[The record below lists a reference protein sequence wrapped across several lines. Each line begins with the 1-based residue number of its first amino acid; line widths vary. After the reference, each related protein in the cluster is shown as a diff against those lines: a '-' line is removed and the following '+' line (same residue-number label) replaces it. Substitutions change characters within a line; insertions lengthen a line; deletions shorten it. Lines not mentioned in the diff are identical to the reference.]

1 MAFYAESCR
10 IVAGTLC
17 RILWEVQR
25 NGPLRIPVFRA
36 NPNNEAFTSEGNVV
50 YLEKPLQLTN
60 FTVEHYPN
68 GTPRRFFAEVS
79 MDGKPIHLEVNQPY
93 SASWVEDYYL
103 TSYDVHSAEP
113 EYCVVQIVRE
123 PLKYVMLLGI
133 VMMLCGGLLLFL
145 AGPDK
150 QMSKS
155 VSELVD

>member
-1 MAFYAESCR
+1 M
-10 IVAGTLC
+10 
-17 RILWEVQR
+17 
-25 NGPLRIPVFRA
+25 
-36 NPNNEAFTSEGNVV
+36 V

-79 MDGKPIHLEVNQPY
+79 MDGNPIHLEVNQPY
-93 SASWVEDYYL
+93 SASWAEDYYL

>member
-1 MAFYAESCR
+1 MVRHAA
-10 IVAGTLC
+10 
-17 RILWEVQR
+17 
-25 NGPLRIPVFRA
+25 
-36 NPNNEAFTSEGNVV
+36 
-50 YLEKPLQLTN
+50 
-60 FTVEHYPN
+60 
-68 GTPRRFFAEVS
+68 FFAEVS
-79 MDGKPIHLEVNQPY
+79 MDGNPIHLEVNQPY
-93 SASWVEDYYL
+93 SASWAEDYYL

>member
-1 MAFYAESCR
+1 MKLLPPGKCGIPGETVAADKLYCRALSQWYA
-10 IVAGTLC
+10 
-17 RILWEVQR
+17 
-25 NGPLRIPVFRA
+25 
-36 NPNNEAFTSEGNVV
+36 
-50 YLEKPLQLTN
+50 
-60 FTVEHYPN
+60 
-68 GTPRRFFAEVS
+68 RRFFAEVS
-79 MDGKPIHLEVNQPY
+79 MDGNPIHLEVNQPY
-93 SASWVEDYYL
+93 SASWAEDYYL

>member
-1 MAFYAESCR
+1 MLNHAGLWLALFAGFMGSAEEQ
-10 IVAGTLC
+10 T
-17 RILWEVQR
+17 
-25 NGPLRIPVFRA
+25 LRIPVFRA

-79 MDGKPIHLEVNQPY
+79 MDGKLIHLEVNQPY
-93 SASWVEDYYL
+93 SASWAEDYYL
-103 TSYDVHSAEP
+103 TSYDVYSAEP

-150 QMSKS
+150 QMSKA

>member
-1 MAFYAESCR
+1 
-10 IVAGTLC
+10 
-17 RILWEVQR
+17 
-25 NGPLRIPVFRA
+25 
-36 NPNNEAFTSEGNVV
+36 
-50 YLEKPLQLTN
+50 LQLTN

-93 SASWVEDYYL
+93 SASWAEDYYL